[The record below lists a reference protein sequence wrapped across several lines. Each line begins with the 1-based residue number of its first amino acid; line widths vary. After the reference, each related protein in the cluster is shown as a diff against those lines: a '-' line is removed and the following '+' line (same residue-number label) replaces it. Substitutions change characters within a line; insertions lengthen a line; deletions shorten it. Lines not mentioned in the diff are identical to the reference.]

1 LAPGVLGKAGDGI
14 EMARKLYDLLGADD
28 RRYSPFCWRIKMAL
42 AHKGLDAEDVPCGF
56 TEMEKVAFS
65 GGRTVPVLVDG
76 DTQVRDSWAIGEYLE
91 EAYPEA
97 PSLFGGA
104 KGQALA
110 RFVAHWCDTTLHP
123 PIFRLIVAD
132 IFDVVRPEDQGYFRE
147 SREKRIGMTLEAA
160 NAEREKWAPRLKAA
174 LTPLR
179 AQLDTYDY
187 VSGATPAFA
196 DYIVFGAFQWARC
209 SSPQPLLAAEPAI
222 AAWRDRMMGLF
233 DGLAGNALALD
244 EAA

>member
-1 LAPGVLGKAGDGI
+1 
-14 EMARKLYDLLGADD
+14 MARKLYDLLGADN

-42 AHKGLDAEDVPCGF
+42 AHKGLEAEDVPCGF
-56 TEMEKVAFS
+56 SEMDKVAFS

-76 DTQVRDSWAIGEYLE
+76 EETVRDSWAIAEYLE
-91 EAYPEA
+91 ETYPDG

-110 RFVAHWCDTTLHP
+110 HFVMQWCNTALHP

-132 IFDVVRPEDQGYFRE
+132 IFDVVRPEDQSYFRE
-147 SREKRIGMTLEAA
+147 SREKRIGMTLEEA
-160 NAEREKWAPRLKAA
+160 NADRDKWAPRLAA
-174 LTPLR
+174 AITPLR
-179 AQLDTYDY
+179 AHLEAYEY
-187 VSGATPAFA
+187 VSGIAPAYA

-209 SSPQPLLAAEPAI
+209 SSPLPLLAAEPVI
-222 AAWRDRMMGLF
+222 AAWRDRMLGLF
-233 DGLAGNALALD
+233 DGMAGNALALE